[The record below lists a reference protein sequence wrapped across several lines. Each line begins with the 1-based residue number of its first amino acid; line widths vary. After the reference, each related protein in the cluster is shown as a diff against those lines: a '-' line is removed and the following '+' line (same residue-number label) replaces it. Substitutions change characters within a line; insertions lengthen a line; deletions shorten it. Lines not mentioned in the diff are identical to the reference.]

1 MVVNWLAIETSTE
14 RASVALSVNGV
25 VHVQEHVGARTH
37 AQLILP
43 SVQAL
48 LTKEDVT
55 LAELDGIIF
64 GRGPGSFTGLRVAC
78 SIAKGLAYAHDLPL
92 YPVSTLAAIVD
103 TAVFEMGEAKAVLAV
118 LDARMNQVYW
128 TYAAEGKPVALEER
142 VSDVADI
149 ELPGG
154 ASLCVAGVG
163 WTDYEKSCPPE
174 IIKRIA
180 DRKLIYPHAV
190 AMIRLVEQGLV
201 ESVLAGD
208 ALPVYIRDKV
218 TS

>member
-1 MVVNWLAIETSTE
+1 MNWLAIETSTE
-14 RASVALSVNGV
+14 RASVALSVNGM
-25 VHVQEHVGARTH
+25 VHTQEHVGARTH

-48 LTKEDVT
+48 LIKAGVD

-92 YPVSTLAAIVD
+92 YPVSTLAAIIN
-103 TAVFEMGEAKAVLAV
+103 TAVFEKAEAMAVLAV

-128 TYAAEGKPVALEER
+128 TYAAEGNPVVLDEK
-142 VSDVADI
+142 VSDVVDI
-149 ELPGG
+149 QLPGD
-154 ASLCVAGVG
+154 ASFCVAGVG
-163 WTDYEKSCPPE
+163 WADYEKSCSPE

-180 DRKLIYPHAV
+180 DRKVIYPHAV
-190 AMIRLVEQGLV
+190 AMIRLVEQGVV
-201 ESVLAGD
+201 EPVLAGE